1 MLACNQPCYLLK
13 TTNQMHEEGCLAAR
27 QHLLELAA
35 WGSMLQEE
43 ARHCWQVLCIR
54 RLEAIQHS
62 IHHPGLHPHGQERQK
77 QAHRQLAA
85 GAVLLA
91 QQSLRAGICCCCC

>member
-1 MLACNQPCYLLK
+1 
-13 TTNQMHEEGCLAAR
+13 
-27 QHLLELAA
+27 
-35 WGSMLQEE
+35 
-43 ARHCWQVLCIR
+43 
-54 RLEAIQHS
+54 LEAIQHS